1 MKIITIIII
10 IIDLL
15 YNMKLSEEFC
25 SDRHLYLEMAFPL
38 PVPQFKLQV
47 LIPLAT
53 KLCDCCN
60 PNVRFQ

>member
-1 MKIITIIII
+1 MKKITIIII
-10 IIDLL
+10 FIDLL
-15 YNMKLSEEFC
+15 YNMKLSKEFC

-47 LIPLAT
+47 PIPLAT

-60 PNVRFQ
+60 PSDRLQ